1 MTSIRSRFGKPL
13 RFLLYGAAT
22 AAVAAVCALLLAV
35 VLLSPSL
42 PSIESLAE
50 QPMKVP
56 MRVFS
61 TEGRLLAEFGEEK
74 RILLK
79 PDDVPPLMI
88 KAVLAAEDRDFYSHH
103 GVDFTGI
110 LRAMWYNL
118 RTGSSG
124 QGASTITMQVARNFF
139 LSPEKTY
146 SRKFKEILLAF
157 KIERELNKNEIL
169 ELYLNKIFLGH
180 RAYGFGAAAQIY
192 YGKSVN
198 DLTLPEIAMLAGLPK
213 APSRNNPLSNP
224 DTALERRN
232 YVLQR
237 MRALDFID
245 EESFDVAKAAP
256 LTASKHALRFDVEA
270 PYIAEMVRQY
280 MVDRYDESSYA
291 GGFNVYTTIK
301 ADYQQ
306 AANLALRKGL
316 HAYERRH
323 GYRGPA
329 GHVDVDASE
338 VAQTDLD
345 DALAGFRVLGDLL
358 PGIVLS
364 LQEQSARVYTQDGY
378 IVEIDWDG
386 LSWAR
391 EYIDESN
398 LGPPVRNAADVLAPG
413 DIVYLQYV
421 DAEPATSPEKA
432 TEQQPGRWLLAQV
445 PRVAGA
451 VVALRPSDGAILA
464 LTGGFDFQESKFNRA
479 IQAERQPGSN
489 LKPFIYSAALE
500 KGFTAATPVSGAPVV
515 IKDPGLEELWRPDN
529 YSERFFGPTPLRKA
543 LTLSINLVSVRLLRA
558 IDPSYAVDYLQRFG
572 FDRNKLPRNLSL
584 ALGTASATPL
594 QMATAFAVFA
604 NTGYKI
610 EPYFITR
617 VEDSEGNILEQANP
631 PVICHECEQKEDGS
645 PSINGAVSDLVQ
657 AHGLHLAPRVISED
671 NAFIM
676 TSIMQ
681 DVIKRGTGRRALE
694 LGRADLAG
702 KTGTTNEFR
711 DAWFSGFT
719 SDLVATAWIGFDQPS
734 SLGPGEAGAR
744 AALPIWIDFMAA
756 ALKGVPEHQLPVPK
770 HVVAMSVDR
779 NTGDPT
785 DPEDPLAIVEYF
797 IPGTEPMVAGPSAP
811 GEDTGATT
819 ATAAPPK
826 VEPIPKDLF

>member
-1 MTSIRSRFGKPL
+1 MTSNRSRFGKPM

-22 AAVAAVCALLLAV
+22 AAVGGVCALLLAV

-56 MRVFS
+56 MRVYS

-79 PDDVPPLMI
+79 TDEIQPLMV
-88 KAVLAAEDRDFYSHH
+88 KAILAAEDRDFYSHH

-110 LRAMWYNL
+110 VRAMWHNL

-146 SRKFKEILLAF
+146 TRKFKEILLAF
-157 KIERELNKNEIL
+157 KIERELSKNQIL
-169 ELYLNKIFLGH
+169 DLYLNKIFLGH

-245 EESFDVAKAAP
+245 EEAFDMAKAAP

-270 PYIAEMVRQY
+270 PYVAEMVRQY
-280 MVDRYDESSYA
+280 MVDHYDESSYA
-291 GGFNVYTTIK
+291 GGFNVYTTIR

-316 HAYERRH
+316 HTYERRH

-329 GHVDVDASE
+329 GHVAVDANDIEQSN
-338 VAQTDLD
+338 LD
-345 DALAGFRVLGDLL
+345 DALKGYRVVGDLL

-364 LQEQSARVYTQDGY
+364 LEEKSARVYTQDGY
-378 IVEIDWDG
+378 IVEIGWDG

-391 EYIDESN
+391 KHIDDAT
-398 LGPPVRNAADVLAPG
+398 LGPAVHKASDILAPG
-413 DIVYLQYV
+413 DIIYLQYV
-421 DAEPATSPEKA
+421 DAEPAKSSEK
-432 TEQQPGRWLLAQV
+432 TQEQQPGHWLLAQV
-445 PRVAGA
+445 PRAEGA

-464 LTGGFDFQESKFNRA
+464 LTGGFDFRESKFNRA
-479 IQAERQPGSN
+479 TQAERQPGSN
-489 LKPFIYSAALE
+489 IKPFIYSAALE

-558 IDPSYAVDYLQRFG
+558 IDPSYAVEYLQRFG
-572 FDRNKLPRNLSL
+572 FDRNRLPRNLSL
-584 ALGTASATPL
+584 ALGTASVTPL
-594 QMATAFAVFA
+594 QMATAFSVFA
-604 NTGYKI
+604 NTGYKV
-610 EPYFITR
+610 EPYFISR

-631 PVICHECEQKEDGS
+631 AVICHECEQKQDGAQ
-645 PSINGAVSDLVQ
+645 PKNGAVTDLMQ
-657 AHGLHLAPRVISED
+657 AHGLHIAPRVISED

-719 SDLVATAWIGFDQPS
+719 PDLEATAWIGFDQPS

-770 HVVAMSVDR
+770 DLVAMSVDR

-785 DPEDPLAIVEYF
+785 DPEDPTAIVEYF
-797 IPGTEPMVAGPSAP
+797 IPGTEPKVAGSPTP